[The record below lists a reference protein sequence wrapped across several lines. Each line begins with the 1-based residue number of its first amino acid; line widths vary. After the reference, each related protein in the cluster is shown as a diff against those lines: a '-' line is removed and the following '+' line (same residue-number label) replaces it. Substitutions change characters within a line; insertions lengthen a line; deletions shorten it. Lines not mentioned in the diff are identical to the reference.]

1 MSEKSE
7 MQKHLDGELFWN
19 SDPEISAA
27 KSRARAL
34 CDEYNL
40 TKENQPRE
48 RLRLLK
54 EIFGSCDDDIFIKPP
69 FHCDYGYNIHVGK
82 RFFANFDVVILSIK
96 DVETSCLTT
105 ITLKDHG
112 ARFVVAQAAGD
123 AHAKILERIGADKV
137 VMPEKDIGTRLARSL
152 ASNNIIDYMEL
163 SARHS
168 LMEIAAIDEW
178 IGHTLKENNIR
189 AKYGV
194 NVVAIRTGKTIRVS
208 PQGDDIIHDGDIL
221 VVIGEN
227 ADLEKLT
234 RLSKRK

>member
-1 MSEKSE
+1 MKQMAVLGLGRFGTSVARSLARLNVEVMGVDK
-7 MQKHLDGELFWN
+7 
-19 SDPEISAA
+19 DPEKVAEIAPDITHA
-27 KSRARAL
+27 VQADVLDMDAL
-34 CDEYNL
+34 DSL
-40 TKENQPRE
+40 G
-48 RLRLLK
+48 LR
-54 EIFGSCDDDIFIKPP
+54 
-69 FHCDYGYNIHVGK
+69 
-82 RFFANFDVVILSIK
+82 NFDVVILSIK

-194 NVVAIRTGKTIRVS
+194 NVVAIRTGKTIRVP

-221 VVIGEN
+221 VVIGED

>member
-1 MSEKSE
+1 MKQMAVLGLGRFGTSVARSLARLNVEVMGVDK
-7 MQKHLDGELFWN
+7 
-19 SDPEISAA
+19 DPEKVAEIAPDITHA
-27 KSRARAL
+27 VQADVLDMDAL
-34 CDEYNL
+34 DSL
-40 TKENQPRE
+40 G
-48 RLRLLK
+48 LR
-54 EIFGSCDDDIFIKPP
+54 
-69 FHCDYGYNIHVGK
+69 
-82 RFFANFDVVILSIK
+82 NFDVVILSIK